1 MKPKAIIL
9 VHIYGM
15 PAKID
20 EILAIS
26 SKFEI
31 PIIED
36 AAEAF
41 GSAFKGNALGTLGE
55 IGVYSF
61 NGNKIITNTIF
72 RTDY

>member
-1 MKPKAIIL
+1 MIFEFRIKN
-9 VHIYGM
+9 
-15 PAKID
+15 KIA
-20 EILAIS
+20 EKHNLI
-26 SKFEI
+26 
-31 PIIED
+31 IIED